1 LSPVNWRDILHLTP
15 AFLGRVEENAMTA
28 GEVRG
33 EATEPTG
40 RCHLIV
46 EGGLVVDGSGSPA
59 FRADLAVEG
68 GRIAAL
74 GELVGWRA
82 DQRIDASGL
91 VVAPGFIDVHTH
103 DDLAALREPD
113 FAAKVSQGVT
123 TVIAGN
129 CGISLAPFERGD
141 VLPPPVGMLGSAAD
155 FAYPS
160 LAAYREALARARP
173 ALNIAMLTGHGML
186 RVEALGEGY
195 ERSAEPLEIEAMAAR
210 LGQALD
216 EGSLGLSTGLGYPNS
231 RAASTEEVLALART
245 MAGREDVLY
254 VSHMRDEGD
263 HVLEAIDETLTISAG
278 ADVPAVISHHKCA
291 GPRPWRGS
299 KRRRRAN
306 PSGSTSIPTPP
317 PRPCCCRRCCARPRM
332 SSSLIRRAIRRPAV
346 AAWPRSPPEA
356 GGRRLAE
363 VADEFGCSEAEA
375 AERLAPAGAIYFQMD
390 EGDLRRILAYP
401 RTMIGSDGLPGSD
414 HPHPR
419 LWGTFPR
426 VLGRYVRG
434 EGLLTL
440 QEAVRR
446 MTGLSA
452 DTFRLRDRGYLRP
465 GAVADLVLFDADR
478 IEDRA
483 TFAEPKT
490 PAAGIHLVLVNGK
503 SVWRDGA
510 PTGERPG
517 GFLARGTHR

>member
-291 GPRPWRGS
+291 GPRNYGRSRETLARIEAAAASQPVGLDVYPYTAS
-299 KRRRRAN
+299 
-306 PSGSTSIPTPP
+306 STVLLPEMLRETEDV
-317 PRPCCCRRCCARPRM
+317 
-332 SSSLIRRAIRRPAV
+332 LITHSA
-346 AAWPRSPPEA
+346 SHPEA

>member
-1 LSPVNWRDILHLTP
+1 
-15 AFLGRVEENAMTA
+15 MTA

-291 GPRPWRGS
+291 GPRNYGRSRETLARIEAAAASQPVGLDVYPYTAS
-299 KRRRRAN
+299 
-306 PSGSTSIPTPP
+306 STVLLPEMLRETEDV
-317 PRPCCCRRCCARPRM
+317 
-332 SSSLIRRAIRRPAV
+332 LITHSA
-346 AAWPRSPPEA
+346 SHPEA

>member
-186 RVEALGEGY
+186 RVEALGEGD

-291 GPRPWRGS
+291 GPRNYGRSRETLARIEAAAASQPVGLDVYPYTAS
-299 KRRRRAN
+299 
-306 PSGSTSIPTPP
+306 STVLLPEMLRETEDV
-317 PRPCCCRRCCARPRM
+317 
-332 SSSLIRRAIRRPAV
+332 LITHSA
-346 AAWPRSPPEA
+346 SHPEA

>member
-1 LSPVNWRDILHLTP
+1 
-15 AFLGRVEENAMTA
+15 MTA

-291 GPRPWRGS
+291 GPRNYGRSRETLARIEAAAASQPVGLDVYPYTAS
-299 KRRRRAN
+299 
-306 PSGSTSIPTPP
+306 STVLLPEMLRETEDV
-317 PRPCCCRRCCARPRM
+317 
-332 SSSLIRRAIRRPAV
+332 LITHSA
-346 AAWPRSPPEA
+346 SHPEA

-363 VADEFGCSEAEA
+363 VADELGCSEAEA

>member
-1 LSPVNWRDILHLTP
+1 
-15 AFLGRVEENAMTA
+15 MTA

-291 GPRPWRGS
+291 GPRNYGRSRETLARIEAAAARQPVGLDVYPYTAS
-299 KRRRRAN
+299 
-306 PSGSTSIPTPP
+306 STVLLPEMLRETEDV
-317 PRPCCCRRCCARPRM
+317 
-332 SSSLIRRAIRRPAV
+332 LITHSA
-346 AAWPRSPPEA
+346 SHPEA

-490 PAAGIHLVLVNGK
+490 PAAGIHLVLVKGK

>member
-1 LSPVNWRDILHLTP
+1 MTVKEN
-15 AFLGRVEENAMTA
+15 GRAVS
-28 GEVRG
+28 
-33 EATEPTG
+33 EPTG

-46 EGGLVVDGSGSPA
+46 EGGLIVDGSGSAA
-59 FRADLAVEG
+59 FRADLAVES
-68 GRIAAL
+68 GRIAAF
-74 GELVGWRA
+74 GELADWRA
-82 DQRIDASGL
+82 DERVDASGL

-113 FAAKVSQGVT
+113 FTAKVSQGVT

-129 CGISLAPFERGD
+129 CGVSLAPFERGEI
-141 VLPPPVGMLGSAAD
+141 LPPPLEILGSAGD

-173 ALNIAMLTGHGML
+173 AINIAMLTGHGML
-186 RVEALGEGY
+186 RVEALGADF
-195 ERSAEPLEIEAMAAR
+195 ERSATLSEIEVMAAR
-210 LGQALD
+210 LGRALD

-263 HVLEAIDETLTISAG
+263 HVLQAIDETFTIGKG
-278 ADVPAVISHHKCA
+278 AEVPAVISHHKCA
-291 GPRPWRGS
+291 GPRNYGRSRETLARIEAAAAHQSVGLDVYPYTAS
-299 KRRRRAN
+299 
-306 PSGSTSIPTPP
+306 STVLLPEMLSETEDVLITHS
-317 PRPCCCRRCCARPRM
+317 ARY
-332 SSSLIRRAIRRPAV
+332 PA
-346 AAWPRSPPEA
+346 A

-363 VADEFGCSEAEA
+363 VAAELGCPEIEA

-390 EGDLRRILAYP
+390 EDDLRRILAYP

-440 QEAVRR
+440 EEAVRR

-465 GAVADLVLFDADR
+465 GAVADLTLFDPDT

-490 PAAGIHLVLVNGK
+490 PAAGIRLVLVNGK
-503 SVWRDGA
+503 AVWRDGM

-517 GFLARGTHR
+517 GFLARGART

>member
-1 LSPVNWRDILHLTP
+1 
-15 AFLGRVEENAMTA
+15 
-28 GEVRG
+28 
-33 EATEPTG
+33 
-40 RCHLIV
+40 
-46 EGGLVVDGSGSPA
+46 
-59 FRADLAVEG
+59 
-68 GRIAAL
+68 
-74 GELVGWRA
+74 
-82 DQRIDASGL
+82 
-91 VVAPGFIDVHTH
+91 
-103 DDLAALREPD
+103 
-113 FAAKVSQGVT
+113 
-123 TVIAGN
+123 
-129 CGISLAPFERGD
+129 
-141 VLPPPVGMLGSAAD
+141 
-155 FAYPS
+155 
-160 LAAYREALARARP
+160 
-173 ALNIAMLTGHGML
+173 
-186 RVEALGEGY
+186 
-195 ERSAEPLEIEAMAAR
+195 
-210 LGQALD
+210 
-216 EGSLGLSTGLGYPNS
+216 
-231 RAASTEEVLALART
+231 
-245 MAGREDVLY
+245 
-254 VSHMRDEGD
+254 
-263 HVLEAIDETLTISAG
+263 
-278 ADVPAVISHHKCA
+278 
-291 GPRPWRGS
+291 
-299 KRRRRAN
+299 
-306 PSGSTSIPTPP
+306 
-317 PRPCCCRRCCARPRM
+317 
-332 SSSLIRRAIRRPAV
+332 
-346 AAWPRSPPEA
+346 
-356 GGRRLAE
+356 LAE
-363 VADEFGCSEAEA
+363 VADELGCSEAEA

>member
-1 LSPVNWRDILHLTP
+1 
-15 AFLGRVEENAMTA
+15 MTA
-28 GEVRG
+28 GE
-33 EATEPTG
+33 EDATTEPSG

-46 EGGLVVDGSGSPA
+46 EGGLVVDGSGGPA
-59 FRADLAVEG
+59 FHADLAIES
-68 GRIAAL
+68 GRIVAL
-74 GELVGWRA
+74 GALAGWRA
-82 DQRIDASGL
+82 DERFDASGL

-103 DDLAALREPD
+103 DDLSALRAPD

-129 CGISLAPFERGD
+129 CGVSLAPFERGET
-141 VLPPPVGMLGSAAD
+141 LPPPVEILGSAAD
-155 FAYPS
+155 FAYPT
-160 LAAYREALARARP
+160 LAAYRDALARARP

-186 RVEALGEGY
+186 RVEALGADF
-195 ERSAEPLEIEAMAAR
+195 ERSAEPAEIEIMAAR
-210 LGQALD
+210 LDRALD

-263 HVLEAIDETLTISAG
+263 HVLEAIEETLTIGGG
-278 ADVPAVISHHKCA
+278 ADVPVVISHHKCA
-291 GPRPWRGS
+291 GPRNYGRSRETLARIEAAAAHQPVGLDVYPYTAS
-299 KRRRRAN
+299 
-306 PSGSTSIPTPP
+306 STVLLPEMLREAEDVLVTHSAPY
-317 PRPCCCRRCCARPRM
+317 
-332 SSSLIRRAIRRPAV
+332 PA
-346 AAWPRSPPEA
+346 A

-363 VADEFGCSEAEA
+363 VAAELGCSEVEA

-390 EGDLRRILAYP
+390 EDDLRRILAYP
-401 RTMIGSDGLPGSD
+401 RTMIGSDGLPGSA

-440 QEAVRR
+440 EEAVRR

-465 GAVADLVLFDADR
+465 GAVADLAIFDPDT

-483 TFAEPKT
+483 TFARPKQ
-490 PAAGIHLVLVNGK
+490 PASGLHLVLVSGQA
-503 SVWRDGA
+503 VWRDGQS
-510 PTGERPG
+510 TGARPG
-517 GFLARGTHR
+517 GFLARGASE

>member
-1 LSPVNWRDILHLTP
+1 
-15 AFLGRVEENAMTA
+15 MTV
-28 GEVRG
+28 GEDVG
-33 EATEPTG
+33 ETAEPTG

-74 GELVGWRA
+74 GELAGWQA
-82 DQRIDASGL
+82 DHRIDASGL

-113 FAAKVSQGVT
+113 FSAKVSQGVA

-141 VLPPPVGMLGSAAD
+141 VLPPPVEMLGGAAD

-173 ALNIAMLTGHGML
+173 ALNVAMLTGHGML
-186 RVEALGEGY
+186 RVEALGADY
-195 ERSAEPLEIEAMAAR
+195 ERSAEPPEIEAMAER
-210 LGQALD
+210 LDQALVD
-216 EGSLGLSTGLGYPNS
+216 GSLGLSTGLGYPNS

-245 MAGREDVLY
+245 LTDREDALY

-263 HVLEAIDETLTISAG
+263 QVLEAIDETFTIGAG
-278 ADVPAVISHHKCA
+278 AGVPAVISHHKCA
-291 GPRPWRGS
+291 GPRNYGRSRETLARIEAAAAHQPVGLDVYPYTAS
-299 KRRRRAN
+299 
-306 PSGSTSIPTPP
+306 STVLLPEML
-317 PRPCCCRRCCARPRM
+317 REAEDV
-332 SSSLIRRAIRRPAV
+332 LITHSASYPA
-346 AAWPRSPPEA
+346 A

-363 VADEFGCSEAEA
+363 VAAELGCSEVEA

-390 EGDLRRILAYP
+390 EDDLRRILAYP

-440 QEAVRR
+440 EEAVRR

-465 GAVADLVLFDADR
+465 GAVADLVLLDAESV
-478 IEDRA
+478 EDRA

-490 PAAGIHLVLVNGK
+490 PAVGIHLVLVNGK
-503 SVWRDGA
+503 AVWRHGA

-517 GFLARGTHR
+517 GFLARGADR

>member
-160 LAAYREALARARP
+160 LATYREALARARP

-291 GPRPWRGS
+291 GPRNYGRSRETLARIEAAAASQPVGLDVYPYTAS
-299 KRRRRAN
+299 
-306 PSGSTSIPTPP
+306 STVLLPEMLRETEDV
-317 PRPCCCRRCCARPRM
+317 
-332 SSSLIRRAIRRPAV
+332 LITHSA
-346 AAWPRSPPEA
+346 SHPEA

>member
-160 LAAYREALARARP
+160 LATYREALARARP

-291 GPRPWRGS
+291 GPRNYGRSRETLARIEAAAESQPVGLDVYPYTAS
-299 KRRRRAN
+299 
-306 PSGSTSIPTPP
+306 STVLLPEMLRETEDV
-317 PRPCCCRRCCARPRM
+317 
-332 SSSLIRRAIRRPAV
+332 LITHSA
-346 AAWPRSPPEA
+346 SHPEA

-363 VADEFGCSEAEA
+363 VADELGCSEAEA

>member
-291 GPRPWRGS
+291 GPRNYGRSRETLARIEAAAASQPVGLDVYPYTAS
-299 KRRRRAN
+299 
-306 PSGSTSIPTPP
+306 STVLLPEMLRETEDV
-317 PRPCCCRRCCARPRM
+317 
-332 SSSLIRRAIRRPAV
+332 LITHSA
-346 AAWPRSPPEA
+346 SHPEA

-363 VADEFGCSEAEA
+363 VADELGCSEAEA

>member
-254 VSHMRDEGD
+254 VSHMHDEGD

-291 GPRPWRGS
+291 GPRNYGRSRETLARIEAAAASQPVGLDVYPYTAS
-299 KRRRRAN
+299 
-306 PSGSTSIPTPP
+306 STVLLPEMLRETEDV
-317 PRPCCCRRCCARPRM
+317 
-332 SSSLIRRAIRRPAV
+332 LITHSA
-346 AAWPRSPPEA
+346 SHPEA